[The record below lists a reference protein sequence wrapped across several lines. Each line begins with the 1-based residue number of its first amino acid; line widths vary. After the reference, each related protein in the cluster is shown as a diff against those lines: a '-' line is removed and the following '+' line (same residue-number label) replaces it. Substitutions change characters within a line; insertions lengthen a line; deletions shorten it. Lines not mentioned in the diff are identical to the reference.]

1 MGHRIED
8 WQMAHNPFLNG
19 AYANLFALIPFLV
32 LCVLLYLVG
41 RDTRLAVRP
50 NRGKLE

>member
-19 AYANLFALIPFLV
+19 AYANLLALIPFLV

-41 RDTRLAVRP
+41 RDTLLAVRP